1 MKRPCPW
8 CGVNPVVYSRAEYCS
23 YACWAYSLR
32 AVSEDVVSDDLEA
45 ALAPLREFEAELEA
59 SKISPKT
66 NQLDL
71 LTGFIQSS

>member
-23 YACWAYSLR
+23 YACWASSLR
-32 AVSEDVVSDDLEA
+32 AVSEDVVDEDLEA
-45 ALAPLREFEAELEA
+45 ALAPLREFEAEIKVIKSL
-59 SKISPKT
+59 PKT

-71 LTGFIQSS
+71 LTGFIQGS